1 MASAAHFALAT
12 TDTTVALLSMQVP
25 TPILVGEQ
33 DALTLSASQE
43 MRGRIRGSE
52 MRVIKKAA
60 HLSNIENTDEF
71 NRYVTDLLNKLHH

>member
-1 MASAAHFALAT
+1 
-12 TDTTVALLSMQVP
+12 MQVP
-25 TPILVGEQ
+25 TLILVGVQ
-33 DALTLSASQE
+33 DALTPVSASQE

-71 NRYVTDLLNKLHH
+71 NRHVTDLLNKLHH